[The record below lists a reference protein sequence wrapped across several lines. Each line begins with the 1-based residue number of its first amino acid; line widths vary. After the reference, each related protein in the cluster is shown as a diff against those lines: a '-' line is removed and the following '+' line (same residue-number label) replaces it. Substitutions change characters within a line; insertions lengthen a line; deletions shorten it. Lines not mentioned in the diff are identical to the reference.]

1 MNGYNLEY
9 IEKLRIHE
17 LRDYARKLGV
27 SSPTTMKKEELI
39 GKISSIIKANPFADK
54 VANKGSQEEELDFF
68 QMLLSDDSNVLEK
81 LLHSNSENKA
91 SENNNSTEQDNASTI
106 IMKRTNSYDYDTSYK
121 ADSLVGFSFRL
132 AQNKADYDVVTRDT
146 VYNVYGYVDI
156 HPQGYGI
163 LRMDGY
169 VPSSTDAYIT
179 SSIIKKHR
187 LKKGHYIVAR
197 AKYIMENKPKVV
209 FEVESIEYEPKVKN
223 TVDYE
228 ELKNNGLGEEFYLEK
243 FKLKCCRGERY
254 YIKSMS
260 LKDAVDLGFDLVD
273 ENGVNCKLINIKARP
288 EEEYDSCQKME
299 VINVPFNK
307 SEIEVVDT
315 VQLVMER
322 IKREMEMGQTSVLMI
337 YNFGD
342 LVRTINI
349 ACAKDGYFD
358 FGKINVSALNKIY
371 NILYLAKNVSEK
383 VSCSVVCIDKDGV
396 ASDLKS
402 LFDIELLPL
411 FNHIESIINRV
422 K

>member
-39 GKISSIIKANPFADK
+39 SRISSIIESNPYADK
-54 VANKGSQEEELDFF
+54 VGASGNLKDDKDFF
-68 QMLLSDDSNVLEK
+68 EMLLSDDSNILDALTNPKAEK
-81 LLHSNSENKA
+81 KVNGTIEDDDK
-91 SENNNSTEQDNASTI
+91 STI
-106 IMKRTNSYDYDTSYK
+106 ILKRSNSYDYDTSYK

-132 AQNKADYDVVTRDT
+132 AQNKAEYNVGTKDT
-146 VYNVYGYVDI
+146 IYNVYGYVDI

-169 VPSSTDAYIT
+169 VPSSSDAYIT
-179 SSIIKKHR
+179 SSIIKKHK
-187 LKKGHYIVAR
+187 LKKGYYIVGR

-209 FEVESIEYEPKVKN
+209 FEIESIEYEPKVKN
-223 TVDYE
+223 WGNFED
-228 ELKNNGLGEEFYLEK
+228 LKTSGLGEEYYLEK
-243 FKLKCCRGERY
+243 FNLNCHRGERH
-254 YIKSMS
+254 YIRSMA

-273 ENGVNCKLINIKARP
+273 ENGVNCKLINVKARP
-288 EEEYDSCQKME
+288 EEEYSSHQKME

-307 SEIEVVDT
+307 SEIEVLDT

-322 IKREMEMGQTSVLMI
+322 IKREMEMGQSNVLMI
-337 YNFGD
+337 YNFSD

-349 ACAKDGYFD
+349 ACSKDGYFD
-358 FGKINVSALNKIY
+358 FSKINVTALNKVY
-371 NILYLAKNVSEK
+371 NILYLAKNVNEK
-383 VSCSVVCIDKDGV
+383 LSNSVICIDRDGT
-396 ASDLKS
+396 ASDLKT
-402 LFDIELLPL
+402 LFEIEFLPL
-411 FNHIESIINRV
+411 FNHVENNLKR